1 MSEEENQSYSSSY
14 NSYSSSGI
22 VVGDLVINT
31 MAGSRNFGTWGT
43 VVSVTGS
50 GSEQSVGYTIGNP
63 EYPYQTGWVVYD
75 NVSTLELY
83 DA

>member
-1 MSEEENQSYSSSY
+1 MTEENESYSSSY
-14 NSYSSSGI
+14 NSYSSSGL
-22 VVGDLVINT
+22 VVGDLVINN

-43 VVSVTGS
+43 VVSITGS
-50 GSEQSVGYTIGNP
+50 GSEQSVGYTIGNS

-75 NVSTLELY
+75 NVNTLELY